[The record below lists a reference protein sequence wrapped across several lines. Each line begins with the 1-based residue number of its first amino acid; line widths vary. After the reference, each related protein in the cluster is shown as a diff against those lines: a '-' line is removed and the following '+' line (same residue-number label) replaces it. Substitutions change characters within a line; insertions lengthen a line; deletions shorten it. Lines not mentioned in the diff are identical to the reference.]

1 MEIKSGDLFF
11 YKKSLL
17 KVKKSERTDQR
28 RKNGDM
34 MMEKTKAQKDVNVE
48 LFIVAQEE

>member
-17 KVKKSERTDQR
+17 KVKTQRTDQR

-48 LFIVAQEE
+48 LFIVEQEE